1 VQGKQETT
9 LRVGIVGT
17 GFGAA
22 VHVPGLRQIP
32 GVEVAGICAAHLEH
46 ARSAALLHGVPA
58 YYDDY
63 RRMFR
68 EGGLDAVTIATPP
81 ELHHPIAIAAAES
94 RLHILCEK
102 PMARNA
108 AEARDMFRLARDSG
122 VRHAVDYEHRFT
134 PSRLRMKKLVDSRYL
149 GDFHSITLTVYRTSY
164 ADRLRHSSTALDEG
178 ERAGG
183 VLGALGSDYV
193 DVLRWWFG
201 DIHAVAGASPR
212 VPGDDT
218 FAALLQFANG
228 GIATIHLSSS
238 SPVDL
243 GDEIVATGSQ
253 GMIAVQPDGRLF
265 GVRRDEQVV
274 SELAADEAQPEVET
288 SVADP
293 RLRPFALLA
302 GEWVRSIRSGDGYAP
317 TFEEGMKVQEV
328 LDSVRRSQDLGRWI
342 DTSGKRWPT

>member
-1 VQGKQETT
+1 MQETP
-9 LRVGIVGT
+9 LRVGVIGT

-32 GVEVAGICAAHLEH
+32 GVEVAAICAAHLDH
-46 ARSAALLHGVPA
+46 ARSAALLHGVPTHF
-58 YYDDY
+58 DDY
-63 RRMFR
+63 RQMFR
-68 EGGLDAVTIATPP
+68 EAELDAVSIAAPP

-94 RLHILCEK
+94 GLHILCEK

-108 AEARDMFRLARDSG
+108 AEARDMFRLARDAG
-122 VRHAVDYEHRFT
+122 VRTAVDYEHRFT
-134 PSRLRMKKLVDSRYL
+134 PSRLRVKKLVDSGYL
-149 GDFHSITLTVYRTSY
+149 GDFHSLSLTVYRTSWS
-164 ADRLRHSSTALDEG
+164 DRRRHSSSALDEG

-201 DIHAVAGASPR
+201 EVHGVAGATPKPMGS
-212 VPGDDT
+212 DT
-218 FAALLQFANG
+218 FAALLQFASG
-228 GIATIHLSSS
+228 GIATIHLSTS

-243 GDEIVATGSQ
+243 GDEIVVTGS
-253 GMIAVQPDGRLF
+253 GAMIAVRADGRIF

-274 SELAADEAQPEVET
+274 GELAGDEPPAEPAFA
-288 SVADP
+288 SPDP

-302 GEWVRSIRSGDGYAP
+302 GEWVRTIRTGKGYAP
-317 TFEEGMKVQEV
+317 TFEDGMKVQEV
-328 LDSVRRSQDLGRWI
+328 LDSVRRSQELGRWI